1 MSSRSV
7 SKEAKRPSE
16 SLPYDLEEP
25 EDEAEITMDLMRFSE
40 RALSKYARQRTG
52 PILMKGKIVVVPF
65 PFSDLMSSKR
75 RPALVLYE
83 YKDDVFFA

>member
-40 RALSKYARQRTG
+40 RALSKYAD
-52 PILMKGKIVVVPF
+52 KE
-65 PFSDLMSSKR
+65 
-75 RPALVLYE
+75 PAQY
-83 YKDDVFFA
+83 